1 METRLFIAGRCVDAA
16 KDARFAVVGVPQSRH
31 PASDTQLPLLL
42 AVERFDNEEQAI
54 TSANAA
60 RFGLAAYVW
69 TSNVDRA
76 LRVTERLK
84 TGMVWVNS
92 FFLRDLR
99 TSFGGAKM
107 SGLGRQG
114 GRYSMESWTE
124 PKLVCIAYGE
134 EEHDG

>member
-1 METRLFIAGRCVDAA
+1 M
-16 KDARFAVVGVPQSRH
+16 
-31 PASDTQLPLLL
+31 
-42 AVERFDNEEQAI
+42 
-54 TSANAA
+54 
-60 RFGLAAYVW
+60 W
-69 TSNVDRA
+69 TSNVDPA

-99 TSFGGAKM
+99 TSFGGGKM

-114 GRYSMESWTE
+114 GSCGMEFWTE